1 MKEVIASL
9 QNPRIKH
16 LRKLLDKSSERRE
29 QELFVIEGARE
40 VSLAQAAGISF
51 RAVFFCEDLAD
62 PGLVSSFD
70 SHLLTGISRSVFEK
84 LAYREHSGGLLA
96 LAEPASLRL
105 KDLELPERPFLIVLE
120 AVEKPGNLG
129 AVLRT
134 ADAARADA
142 VIICDPRTDIY
153 NPNVIRSSVG
163 CVFTTRVLSAA
174 SAEVLDFFREKGIKS
189 YAAALTASRYYYE
202 ADFRGACAVIMGTE
216 STGLSD
222 QWLSESGGRIEQ
234 IKIPMRGQIDS
245 LNVSTSCA
253 IITFEAM
260 RQRGF
265 R

>member
-1 MKEVIASL
+1 
-9 QNPRIKH
+9 
-16 LRKLLDKSSERRE
+16 
-29 QELFVIEGARE
+29 
-40 VSLAQAAGISF
+40 
-51 RAVFFCEDLAD
+51 
-62 PGLVSSFD
+62 
-70 SHLLTGISRSVFEK
+70 

-129 AVLRT
+129 AALRT

-222 QWLSESGGRIEQ
+222 Q
-234 IKIPMRGQIDS
+234 
-245 LNVSTSCA
+245 
-253 IITFEAM
+253 
-260 RQRGF
+260 
-265 R
+265 